1 MEEMNLTD
9 IEKRISDLEKA
20 VQESDAKIKMIVDW
34 VDKNVPKKIN
44 QTQYLDG
51 EIMTRHKID
60 YTQKINSRIV
70 EY

>member
-1 MEEMNLTD
+1 MEELNLTD

-44 QTQYLDG
+44 YPQYLDG
-51 EIMTRHKID
+51 EIMTRYKRESLPE
-60 YTQKINSRIV
+60 INKL
-70 EY
+70 